1 LRNQGQFVV
10 LKVTNQGAP
19 IPTDMLES
27 IFDPLV
33 RHEQHASSELSSGLG
48 LGLFIV
54 REIAKA
60 HGGTIQVSS
69 SASEGTT
76 FSVRLP
82 RS

>member
-1 LRNQGQFVV
+1 
-10 LKVTNQGAP
+10 
-19 IPTDMLES
+19 MES
-27 IFDPLV
+27 IFEPLV
-33 RHEQHASSELSSGLG
+33 HHDHKTSSQLTNGLG

-60 HGGTIQVSS
+60 HGGTVLVKS

-82 RS
+82 RG